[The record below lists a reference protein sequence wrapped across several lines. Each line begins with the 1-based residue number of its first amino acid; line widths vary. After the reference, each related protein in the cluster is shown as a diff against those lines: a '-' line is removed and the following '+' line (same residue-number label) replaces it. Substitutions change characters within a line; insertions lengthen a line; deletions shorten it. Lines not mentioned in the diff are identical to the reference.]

1 MAFGANP
8 RSRERSA
15 SEGDGVSSY
24 HYPAS
29 GVAMANV
36 TEMIFLLGLV
46 LMVGLAAEL
55 LGRRTPLPRVTL
67 LIIAGVAFGPSLTG
81 WLVPAGT
88 QWFNVVSQVA
98 LTMVGFLLGGHLTR
112 RNLKR
117 HGADVLALSIAV
129 VALTAV
135 LVFAATWLLSGD
147 LGLSLLL
154 GALATATAPA
164 ATTDVVLESG
174 AKGPFTETLLG
185 VVAVDD
191 VWGVFTFSL
200 VMAAVAV
207 LDGGDGMT
215 ALTHGAWEIGGA
227 VGLGVVLG
235 IPAAFAT
242 GRISRGDPTLAEA
255 LGLVFLCLGAARWLE
270 VSFLLAAVVMGAIVS
285 NMARHHKRPF
295 HAIEHIQWPFM
306 LVFFL
311 LAGAALELEAL
322 PAVGWLGAGYIVA
335 RVCGRLLGASAG
347 ARWRTLRAGT
357 GPWMGMALL
366 PQAGIAVGMALL
378 AAQRFPERADVLLSV
393 VLASTVVFE
402 IAGPPLTR
410 LALRRAGE
418 TA

>member
-1 MAFGANP
+1 MA
-8 RSRERSA
+8 
-15 SEGDGVSSY
+15 DL
-24 HYPAS
+24 
-29 GVAMANV
+29 
-36 TEMIFLLGLV
+36 TEMILLLGLV
-46 LMVGLAAEL
+46 LLVGLTAES

-67 LIIAGVAFGPSLTG
+67 LIIAGVAFGPSLLG

-88 QWFNVVSQVA
+88 QWFTVVSQVA

-117 HGADVLALSIAV
+117 HGADVLALSFAV
-129 VALTAV
+129 VAVTAA
-135 LVFAATWLLSGD
+135 LVFAAAWLLSDD

-164 ATTDVVLESG
+164 ATTDVVRESG

-200 VMAAVAV
+200 LMAGVAM
-207 LDGGDGMT
+207 LDGGDGM
-215 ALTHGAWEIGGA
+215 AVLTHGAWEIGGA
-227 VGLGVVLG
+227 LGLGVVLG
-235 IPAAFAT
+235 VPAAFAT
-242 GRISRGDPTLAEA
+242 GRVSLGDPTLAEA

-270 VSFLLAAVVMGAIVS
+270 VSFLLAAVVMGAVVANLAS
-285 NMARHHKRPF
+285 HHNRPF

-322 PAVGWLGAGYIVA
+322 PAVGWLGAAYVVA
-335 RVCGRLLGASAG
+335 RVAGRLLGASAG
-347 ARWRTLRAGT
+347 ARWRGMGAGT
-357 GPWMGMALL
+357 GPWLGVALL
-366 PQAGIAVGMALL
+366 PQAGIAVGMALV

-402 IAGPPLTR
+402 ILGPPVTR
-410 LALRRAGE
+410 LALQGAKE
-418 TA
+418 AA

>member
-1 MAFGANP
+1 MA
-8 RSRERSA
+8 
-15 SEGDGVSSY
+15 DL
-24 HYPAS
+24 
-29 GVAMANV
+29 
-36 TEMIFLLGLV
+36 TEMILLLGLV
-46 LMVGLAAEL
+46 LLVGLTAES

-67 LIIAGVAFGPSLTG
+67 LIIAGVAFGPSLLG

-88 QWFNVVSQVA
+88 QWFTVVSQVA

-117 HGADVLALSIAV
+117 HGADVLALSFAV
-129 VALTAV
+129 VAVTAA
-135 LVFAATWLLSGD
+135 LVFAAAWLLSDD

-164 ATTDVVLESG
+164 ATTDVVRESG

-200 VMAAVAV
+200 LMAAVAM
-207 LDGGDGMT
+207 LDGGEGM
-215 ALTHGAWEIGGA
+215 AVLTRGAWEIGGA
-227 VGLGVVLG
+227 LGLGVVLG
-235 IPAAFAT
+235 VPAAFAT
-242 GRISRGDPTLAEA
+242 GRVSLGDPTLAEA

-270 VSFLLAAVVMGAIVS
+270 VSFLLAAVVMGAVVANLAS
-285 NMARHHKRPF
+285 HHNRPF

-322 PAVGWLGAGYIVA
+322 PAVGWLGAAYVVA
-335 RVCGRLLGASAG
+335 RVAGRLLGASAG
-347 ARWRTLRAGT
+347 ARWRAMGAGT
-357 GPWMGMALL
+357 GPWLGVALL
-366 PQAGIAVGMALL
+366 PQAGIAVGMALV

-402 IAGPPLTR
+402 ILGPPMTR
-410 LALRRAGE
+410 LALRWAKE
-418 TA
+418 AA